1 MAKNKEHWYDGW
13 FYDKFIAPNQDKLF
27 GQINNIINPDSRI
40 IDIGCGTGRLSFTLL
55 NKCNRILGID
65 LSEKN
70 IERANLTL
78 SKNPDSKI
86 SFTHKSLSEII
97 SDGKEHF
104 DYAVM
109 TYVIHEVDES
119 ERVNLLEEMS
129 HVADKIIIGDYLSLT
144 GNGFTDKLNIIV
156 EFLAGK
162 DHYRNFKSYIRNGG
176 INGIINKTNFKVL
189 QELKN
194 SPKTSH
200 LILLQK

>member
-27 GQINNIINPDSRI
+27 SQINNIIEPNSKV
-40 IDIGCGTGRLSFTLL
+40 IDVGCGTGRLSFTLQE
-55 NKCNRILGID
+55 KCSLILGID

-78 SKNPDSKI
+78 SKSPDSKI
-86 SFTHKSLSEII
+86 SFKHSSLNEII
-97 SDGKEHF
+97 PDGKEHF

-109 TYVIHEVDES
+109 TYVIHEVDET
-119 ERVNLLEEMS
+119 ERVNLLEEMAQ
-129 HVADKIIIGDYLSLT
+129 VADKIIIGDYLPPA
-144 GNGFTDKLNIIV
+144 GNGFINTLNIIV

-162 DHYRNFKSYIRNGG
+162 EHYRNFKTYIRNGG
-176 INGIINKTNFKVL
+176 LNGIILKTGFKIL
-189 QELKN
+189 KELKN

-200 LILLQK
+200 LILIQK

>member
-119 ERVNLLEEMS
+119 ERVNLLEEMAQ
-129 HVADKIIIGDYLSLT
+129 VANKIIIGDYFSLT
-144 GNGFTDKLNIIV
+144 GNGFINTINIIV

-162 DHYRNFKSYIRNGG
+162 DHYRNFKTYIRNGG